1 MRSYKIEIIKFL
13 WLGKHRAIFLD
24 WNWLNFS
31 RVQVTQI
38 NDKIISLNQKEILVI
53 YVVMNHP
60 MFTDFFETFKHHLNS
75 SSSISVF
82 SLFLGQKPDALLLF
96 LWPPSDSRS

>member
-1 MRSYKIEIIKFL
+1 MRSYEIEIIKFL
-13 WLGKHRAIFLD
+13 WLGKHRAFFFD

-60 MFTDFFETFKHHLNS
+60 MFYRFLRNVQTSFEFEQLD
-75 SSSISVF
+75 F
-82 SLFLGQKPDALLLF
+82 SLFLVSGSEARRF
-96 LWPPSDSRS
+96 AFVFVASI